1 MNRDDESRTAM
12 EERITPHLDVLLAV
26 SLGMTQNGR
35 DATKLTREAIALARQ
50 SWDESVIE
58 NNERMWLHDILHKR
72 FFNGFVQCARPLLPM
87 RTDKCGHGPL
97 RIGQLTL
104 GASSSP
110 IQEVLT
116 EAEPVEQRFFS
127 NAIYD
132 LSEVFQP
139 IMILSYLR
147 GFNTREIA
155 EMASVQPH
163 KITSLLNRGCMLIH
177 RELVAFLMCDPFT
190 NSQATRSAESA

>member
-26 SLGMTQNGR
+26 SFGMTQNGR
-35 DATKLTREAIALARQ
+35 DATRLTREAVAKARQ
-50 SWDESVIE
+50 IWDESLIE

-72 FFNGFVQCARPLLPM
+72 FFNGFVRYARPLLPM
-87 RTDKCGHGPL
+87 QTDKCGHGPL
-97 RIGQLTL
+97 RIGPLTL
-104 GASSSP
+104 GTSSSP
-110 IQEVLT
+110 AQEALT

-127 NAIYD
+127 NAIHD
-132 LSEVFQP
+132 LSEVFRP
-139 IMILSYLR
+139 IMTLSYLK
-147 GFNTREIA
+147 GFTTKEIA
-155 EMASVQPH
+155 ELASVQPH
-163 KITSLLNRGCMLIH
+163 KITSQLNRGCILIH